1 MKFWL
6 LGKLSLLLIAFLYAC
21 PLRQPRSRL
30 PNSIVITSQGLTM
43 QLSGSCHCG
52 GVKFKVESA
61 QPVPFMRCYCSIC
74 RKTAGGAGYAIN
86 LGADFSTLVVTG
98 KRYLRKYQAKIDRG
112 DGVHT
117 STGQRHFCGRC
128 GSALWLYDPTWPE
141 LVHPHASAIDTPL
154 PLPPAN
160 VHIMLASMASWVRVE
175 GKKGDQRFDGYPD
188 FSLAEWHG
196 EHAAAERGKKVVAK
210 KIGAKKK

>member
-1 MKFWL
+1 
-6 LGKLSLLLIAFLYAC
+6 
-21 PLRQPRSRL
+21 
-30 PNSIVITSQGLTM
+30 M

-52 GVKFKVESA
+52 VVKFSVESA

-74 RKTAGGAGYAIN
+74 RKTAGGGGYAIN

-112 DGVHT
+112 GDVHT

-154 PLPPAN
+154 PVPPAS
-160 VHIMLASMASWVRVE
+160 VHIMLGSTASWVHVE
-175 GKKGDQRFDGYPD
+175 GKKGDERFNEYPD
-188 FSLAEWHG
+188 FSLAEWHQKHG
-196 EHAAAERGKKVVAK
+196 MTSHHQTVSAAVRKKAINKSK
-210 KIGAKKK
+210 K